1 MNALAVVFVVLA
13 VVAFYAART
22 AYRLRRRVP
31 RRISDVTDVT
41 QQLGFVSRVAFEP
54 TPLLNKSEF
63 QVFLLLEQV
72 VREVGGGHRV
82 MAQTPL
88 GEILKPKGAKNSELE
103 LAFRSINSKR
113 VDFVIVDRAGFAVVG
128 VEYQGHGHYQ
138 GTAALRDAVK
148 REAFRSAGVPLIEV
162 FAAFDRREVATRV
175 RAAIAGRG

>member
-1 MNALAVVFVVLA
+1 MNVLA
-13 VVAFYAART
+13 VVLVVLVLLVLYAARS
-22 AYRLRRRVP
+22 AYRRRHTLQ
-31 RRISDVTDVT
+31 RRLPDVTDVT
-41 QQLGFVSRVAFEP
+41 QQLGFVSRVVFER

-88 GEILKPKGAKNSELE
+88 GEILKPKGAGYKELD

-128 VEYQGHGHYQ
+128 VEYQGNGHYQ